1 MSRDILSEY
10 EPLFKP
16 RSVALLGASGT
27 EGKVGRMWMERF
39 VEAGFENLYP
49 VNLRENEIMGIK
61 AYPSL
66 TDIPDP
72 IDYVLVLLPPKAVP
86 DAIKE
91 CIAKEVKGITI
102 SSASLGFF
110 GEDAK
115 TQEKE
120 LVRMANEKGVRLIG
134 PNCNGIYCPAS
145 RLPFPLGPSMESGSI
160 GIVSQ
165 SGSFADIVTN
175 IATGNRVTFSKAISC
190 GNESD
195 LTAVDFLEYL
205 GADQDTKIIL
215 AYLEGVNDGRRFNRL
230 AREISKKKPLIVWKC
245 GTTEMGAKA
254 AATHTGALAGSQEV
268 WNGVLTGAGVI
279 NIESLEEGLD
289 LLYTFN
295 SQPFPSGKRIAI
307 IAGTGGPAVGTVD
320 MCLELGLDVPHLS
333 AHTKDNIQQIIPPF
347 GSSAENPVDL
357 SIASVVNPKM
367 FGEALKILEE
377 DDRVDM
383 MLVIGAGGGNEFPK
397 AMIDVKNEIRKPFAV
412 SSINPLDEVAQEYK
426 MLLSHG
432 VPIFSDPG
440 RAAKAL
446 SKLAEYAEFRSM

>member
-1 MSRDILSEY
+1 MSRDIISEY
-10 EPLFKP
+10 APLFNP

-27 EGKVGRMWMERF
+27 AGKVGRMWMERF
-39 VEAGFENLYP
+39 VEAGFKNLYP

-91 CIAKEVKGITI
+91 CITKEVKSITI

-110 GEDAK
+110 DEDAK
-115 TQEKE
+115 TQAKE

-145 RLPFPLGPSMESGSI
+145 RLPFPLGPTMESGSI

-165 SGSFADIVTN
+165 SGSFADIVTK

-195 LTAVDFLEYL
+195 LSAVDFLEYL
-205 GADQDTKIIL
+205 GEDQDTKIIL
-215 AYLEGVNDGRRFNRL
+215 AYLEGINDGRRFNQL

-268 WNGVLTGAGVI
+268 WDGVITGAGMI

-295 SQPFPSGKRIAI
+295 SQPFPRGKRIAI

-320 MCLELGLDVPHLS
+320 KCLEMGLDVPHLS
-333 AHTKDNIQQIIPPF
+333 SHTKDKIKKIIPPF

-357 SIASVVNPKM
+357 SIASVVNPKL
-367 FGEALKILEE
+367 FAEALKILDK
-377 DDRVDM
+377 DDKVDM
-383 MLVIGAGGGNEFPK
+383 MLVIGAGGGDEFSK
-397 AMIDVKNEIRKPFAV
+397 AMIDVKDKIKKPFAA
-412 SSINPLDEVAQEYK
+412 SSINPLEELAQEYK

-440 RAAKAL
+440 RAANAL
-446 SKLAEYAEFRSM
+446 SKMAEYAEFRRK